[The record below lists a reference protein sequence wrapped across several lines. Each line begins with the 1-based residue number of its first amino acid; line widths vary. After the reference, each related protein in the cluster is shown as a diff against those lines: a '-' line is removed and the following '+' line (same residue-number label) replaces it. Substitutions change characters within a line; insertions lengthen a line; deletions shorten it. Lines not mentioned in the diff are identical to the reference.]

1 MPKTIWQKKIAAR
14 NAIPVLASGAKHA
27 STAAAHQTTAQA
39 NCIFHLRIRLEV
51 ALAMPSIAPMIATKM
66 YGSYLPLMARH
77 IRTINMEM
85 PMAIQIELMARPNLV
100 SGWLRFWRDANTPVS
115 ALAATIVTGQ
125 ASER

>member
-14 NAIPVLASGAKHA
+14 NAIPVSASEAKHA
-27 STAAAHQTTAQA
+27 TTAAAHQTTAQA

-66 YGSYLPLMARH
+66 FRLNLPLMARH

-85 PMAIQIELMARPNLV
+85 PMAIQIELMARPSVVL
-100 SGWLRFWRDANTPVS
+100 GWLCFWRDANTPVS
-115 ALAATIVTGQ
+115 ELAVTIVTGHG
-125 ASER
+125 